1 MVINMNTLTLTRRD
15 LLKTR
20 KNITDQQ
27 FKKILFLSTIIVC
40 LVMPLISANDGSDM
54 FVFMEQTKGNTYLGF
69 KYFSIIFTAVQ
80 WIVTLAGLLI
90 ISLKVMTMA
99 ASLVV
104 LTNPPIFDLV
114 HTKKV
119 GLRGAKKD
127 GKGGDTDTKD
137 LIFYYL
143 SYIIPD
149 FLAVSSFSNIA
160 TTQPSNKSSA
170 DKYDQYPTIG
180 EYVKEDMV
188 SFILITL
195 VGAMLFSGQT
205 QRIVA
210 NFARGGQT
218 VAEKIATADI
228 SGMVDRA
235 LNSGKDFKFVY
246 GNSIEGDNKKKLS
259 DKVYAAAKGAVPDAR
274 DTEYLSALGANIQK
288 GIDGYISGI
297 QDGYANPSLQYK
309 VSFIEN
315 ADNVKELTATD
326 DGFGGQSGLKKIP
339 LSSISSVPKSP
350 PSYFSSGAVIIE
362 YTAQKSSNQGAN

>member
-1 MVINMNTLTLTRRD
+1 MITMTHTLTRREI
-15 LLKTR
+15 LNTR
-20 KNITDQQ
+20 KKITDAQ
-27 FKKILFLSTIIVC
+27 FKKIITLSTLIVC
-40 LVMPLISANDGSDM
+40 LVMPLIGAKGSDM
-54 FVFMEQTKGNTYLGF
+54 FDFMERTQGNTYIGF

-90 ISLKVMTMA
+90 IALKVMTMA
-99 ASLVV
+99 ASIVV

-119 GLRGAKKD
+119 GLQGIKK
-127 GKGGDTDTKD
+127 GNGGEANTKD

-149 FLAVSSFSNIA
+149 FLAVSSFSHLA
-160 TTQPSNKSSA
+160 TTPSNNTSSKA
-170 DKYDQYPTIG
+170 TSDKYPQYPTIG

-259 DKVYAAAKGAVPDAR
+259 EKIYAAAKGAVPEAR
-274 DTEYLSALGANIQK
+274 DTDYLTSLGSKIQQ
-288 GIDGYISGI
+288 GIDSYIPGI
-297 QDGYANPSLQYK
+297 QDGYSNPSLQYK
-309 VSFIEN
+309 VSFVEN
-315 ADNVKELTATD
+315 ADNVKELSASD
-326 DGFGGQSGLKKIP
+326 DGFGGQAGLKKIS

-350 PSYFSSGAVIIE
+350 PSYYSTGAIIIE
-362 YTAQKSSNQGAN
+362 YTAQKSSSQGTN